1 MRRFRQPRAERAA
14 VGACAALAGGLAVAL
29 AGRMRFER
37 ALADE
42 RSARAHAD
50 LLGRAVRLVATSLDP
65 DVRLQELAA
74 LPIPDLADVCSLDVL
89 RDDGTLELAAVA
101 AADPAIAAAVRDSR
115 ARWPIDPA
123 GVHPIAVA
131 ARTGEPQLVA
141 DVTPEHLRQVAQA
154 EGHRERMARMG
165 YRSGIAVPLAAR
177 GRTLGALALMRIAG
191 EPYSE
196 QDRDL
201 AAELARR
208 AALAVDN
215 ARLFA
220 ELTQTERQLEAVLAN
235 LGEAVTVQGP
245 DFGLVYANR
254 AAARLLECATTE
266 ELLRTPMAEILGR
279 FVVLDEQ
286 GLPLDLTTLPGR
298 AALAGETPEPIL
310 VRYISRATGDEHWML
325 VKATPVRGDDGRVA
339 LAVNIME
346 EVTEARRAERR
357 QRFLAETSKL
367 VSSSLD
373 MATTLDKLAWAV
385 VPEVADWCIVDM
397 PDARGV
403 VRPVAMAHIDGVQRE
418 RLAEMR
424 AHYPPGDSDE
434 SPAGVVRHGRAALIP
449 EVTDEQMAAYA
460 RDEHHLELMRALE
473 TRSVAV
479 VPLAAGDRTIGTIT
493 VATAESGR
501 RLGPEEL
508 ALLEEVGRRA
518 GIAVE
523 NARVHAARTTIA
535 TTLQRSLL
543 PPRLPVVPGVMIAAR
558 FRAAGE
564 ASDVGGD
571 FYDLF
576 PLADGW
582 MVVIGDVTGKG
593 PEAAAIT
600 SLARYTMRTAAVYE
614 RSPAGVLA
622 QLNLALAGDPDRR
635 RLCTAVCA
643 RISAR
648 PDGRVGAV
656 VASGGHPPPFLLRD
670 GRVEVAGR
678 SGPLLGAFEAVNWPE
693 HHELLGPGESLVL
706 YTDGVTDT
714 RGRDDERFGQDR
726 LAGLLAECGDL
737 DPDEV
742 ANRVDAAL
750 LAFQDGDQR
759 DDVALLVLRASGRPL
774 AEAALVAS
782 GTDPAA
788 G

>member
-1 MRRFRQPRAERAA
+1 MRRFRQPRAGRAA
-14 VGACAALAGGLAVAL
+14 VATGAALAGGLAVAF
-29 AGRMRFER
+29 AARVRFER
-37 ALADE
+37 ALAAE
-42 RSARAHAD
+42 RSARVRAD
-50 LLGRAVRLVATSLDP
+50 LLGRAGRLLATPLDP
-65 DVRLQELAA
+65 EVRLQELTA
-74 LPIPDLADVCSLDVL
+74 LAIPDIADVCSLDLL
-89 RDDGTLELAAVA
+89 RDDGTLELTAVA
-101 AADPAIAAAVRDSR
+101 AADPAFADAVRDSR
-115 ARWPIDPA
+115 ARWPIDPE
-123 GVHPIAVA
+123 GTHPIAVA

-141 DVTPEHLRQVAQA
+141 DITREHLRDVAQA

-177 GRTLGALALMRIAG
+177 GRTLGALALMRTAG

-196 QDRDL
+196 ADRDL

-215 ARLFA
+215 AQLFA
-220 ELTQTERQLEAVLAN
+220 ELTRTERQLEAVLAN

-245 DFGLVYANR
+245 DFGLVYANQT
-254 AAARLLECATTE
+254 AARLLQCGSPE
-266 ELLRTPMAEILGR
+266 ELLRTPMAEILSR
-279 FVVLDEQ
+279 FVVLDER
-286 GLPLDLTTLPGR
+286 GLPLDLSTLPGR
-298 AALAGETPEPIL
+298 AALAGETPEPVL

-346 EVTEARRAERR
+346 EVTDARRAERR
-357 QRFLAETSKL
+357 QRFLAEASRL

-373 MATTLDKLAWAV
+373 VATTLDRVAWAV

-397 PDARGV
+397 PDERGF
-403 VRPVAMAHIDGVQRE
+403 VRPVAIAHIDAAQRE

-424 AHYPPGDSDE
+424 AHYPPGDTAE
-434 SPAGVVRHGRAALIP
+434 SPTAVIRHGRASLVA
-449 EVTDEQMAAYA
+449 EVSDQRMAAYA
-460 RDEHHLELMRALE
+460 RDGRHLELMRALG

-493 VATAESGR
+493 AATAESGR

-508 ALLEEVGRRA
+508 SLLEEVGRRA

-523 NARVHAARTTIA
+523 NARVHAARTNIA

-543 PPRLPVVPGVMIAAR
+543 PPRLPIVPGVMIAAR

-582 MVVIGDVTGKG
+582 MVIIGDVTGKG

-622 QLNLALAGDPDRR
+622 QLNLALAADPDRR

-648 PDGRVGAV
+648 ADGRVGAV
-656 VASGGHPPPFLLRD
+656 VASGGHPPPFVLRD
-670 GRVEVAGR
+670 GRAEVAGR
-678 SGPLLGAFEAVNWPE
+678 PGPLLGAFEAVTWPE
-693 HHELLGPGESLVL
+693 HHELLEPGESLVL

-714 RGRDDERFGQDR
+714 RGNGERFGQSR
-726 LAGLLAECGDL
+726 LAGVLAGCCDL

-742 ANRVDAAL
+742 ANRVDEAL
-750 LAFQDGDQR
+750 LAFQDGEQR
-759 DDVALLVLRASGRPL
+759 DDVALLVLRAAGRPL
-774 AEAALVAS
+774 AEASLVAS